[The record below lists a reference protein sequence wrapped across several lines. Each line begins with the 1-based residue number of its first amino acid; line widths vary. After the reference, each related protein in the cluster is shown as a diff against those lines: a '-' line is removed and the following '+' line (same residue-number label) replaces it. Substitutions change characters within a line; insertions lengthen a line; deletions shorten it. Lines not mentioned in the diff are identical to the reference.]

1 MNWRKCGLT
10 VAGIAGLVTAVAPI
24 AGAAPAQAEPIE
36 YVALG
41 DSFVSGPLI
50 PIQESLSCTRSTNNY
65 PHRLAASLDVA
76 ELRDVSCSGAVTDN
90 LYEAQ
95 SGNPPQ
101 IEALDADTDLVTLS
115 LGGNDVGF
123 IDIIL
128 NCVTLVPAGT
138 PCQDTYV
145 VDGVDTLAATIDAY
159 APELDAALQ
168 DVRAAAP
175 EAEVLVVGYPALLP
189 ESGWG
194 CWPTMAFA
202 PDDVPYL
209 RDSEKHLNAVLAE
222 QAAANGMTYV
232 DLYTPSIG
240 HDACASPLTRYVEPL
255 VPLAL
260 AAPVHPNARGM
271 RAAAG
276 TIERELLG
284 SENRA

>member
-1 MNWRKCGLT
+1 MNWRTL
-10 VAGIAGLVTAVAPI
+10 ALTAVAV
-24 AGAAPAQAEPIE
+24 AGVATAMPPVASAAPAQAEPIE

-50 PIQESLSCTRSTNNY
+50 PIQESLTCLRSTNNY
-65 PHRLAASLDVA
+65 PHRLAASLGVA
-76 ELRDVSCSGAVTDN
+76 ELRDVSCGGAVTDN
-90 LYEAQ
+90 LYTAQ
-95 SGNPPQ
+95 GDNPPQ

-123 IDIIL
+123 INIIL
-128 NCVTLVPAGT
+128 NCVTLIPAGT
-138 PCQDTYV
+138 PCQDKYV

-189 ESGWG
+189 ESGPG

-202 PDDVPYL
+202 PGDVPYL

-222 QAAANGMTYV
+222 QAAANGATYV
-232 DLYTPSIG
+232 DLYAPSIG

-255 VPLAL
+255 VPLNL

-271 RAAAG
+271 RAAAR
-276 TIERELLG
+276 TVETYLD
-284 SENRA
+284 